1 MSDLL
6 KGRIG
11 ATHAVHWLERYSP
24 YTGWAKSYCKN
35 WAGIVE
41 LAMEREAVDCIDCA
55 VMDPLKMDTTEEEGD
70 E

>member
-1 MSDLL
+1 MSNLL

-11 ATHAVHWLERYSP
+11 SVHTVHWLSRYSP
-24 YTGWAKSYCKN
+24 YTGWAQSFCKN

-41 LAMEREAVDCIDCA
+41 LAMERESVNCVDCA
-55 VMDPLKMDTTEEEGD
+55 AMDPLKLDTTEESD